1 MDIRKI
7 REQFPILAQQIY
19 GKPLVYFDNAAT
31 TQKPLRVINKLTGY
45 YSTINSNIHR
55 GVHRLSQEATEAYES
70 ARLEVKKFLNAA
82 SAHEV
87 IFTRGTTEA
96 INLVAFSFGKKYL
109 NAGDEI
115 LLTGMEHHSN
125 IVPWQ
130 MIAEEKG
137 AFVKHVPVDDR
148 GCLDLEDFRKMI
160 TPRTKIVALTHVSNA
175 LGTINPVREVIE
187 LAHSMGVPV
196 LIDGAQAASHI
207 PVDVQAMDCDFY
219 CLSGHKM
226 YGPTGIGVLYGK
238 EKWLDEMPPYQGGGD
253 MIDTVSFEKTTYAGL
268 PLKFEAGTQNI
279 GDAIALKEA
288 ILFLSETGLAEISR
302 HEDELLHYATEKL
315 IAIGDVTLYGTAP
328 QKTGVLSFLIN
339 GVHPYDAGTIIDKFG
354 VAVRTG
360 HHCAQPLIDRF
371 QIPGTVRAS
380 FAVYNTKEEVD
391 VFITAVRKA
400 KLMLL

>member
-1 MDIRKI
+1 
-7 REQFPILAQQIY
+7 
-19 GKPLVYFDNAAT
+19 
-31 TQKPLRVINKLTGY
+31 
-45 YSTINSNIHR
+45 
-55 GVHRLSQEATEAYES
+55 
-70 ARLEVKKFLNAA
+70 
-82 SAHEV
+82 
-87 IFTRGTTEA
+87 
-96 INLVAFSFGKKYL
+96 
-109 NAGDEI
+109 
-115 LLTGMEHHSN
+115 
-125 IVPWQ
+125 
-130 MIAEEKG
+130 
-137 AFVKHVPVDDR
+137 
-148 GCLDLEDFRKMI
+148 
-160 TPRTKIVALTHVSNA
+160 
-175 LGTINPVREVIE
+175 
-187 LAHSMGVPV
+187 
-196 LIDGAQAASHI
+196 

-238 EKWLDEMPPYQGGGD
+238 EKWLNEMPPYQGGGD

>member
-328 QKTGVLSFLIN
+328 
-339 GVHPYDAGTIIDKFG
+339 
-354 VAVRTG
+354 
-360 HHCAQPLIDRF
+360 
-371 QIPGTVRAS
+371 
-380 FAVYNTKEEVD
+380 
-391 VFITAVRKA
+391 
-400 KLMLL
+400 